1 MHMSG
6 PLLFSIFTLVHA
18 ALALG
23 ALLAFAELPLA
34 ALCLFIV
41 EAVTA
46 FDNAVTV
53 AGNRLGIA
61 PRTVVLNRLRFLLH
75 ATCIGLLL
83 PVYAHIGAAVAFPQ
97 DLAGL
102 INALAWVY
110 ALVIGGYGY
119 FVQYRG
125 TSSLMPV
132 NYYGCLRYA
141 QAVSERTRHPDYNYS
156 AAELT
161 ARGRLPVVSIVT
173 TLTGLIIALLIGW
186 QGSFWVP
193 FIVTALMLLA
203 GGLPL
208 RSWGPLATSCLEI
221 VFSAGMLYSLLVAA
235 GRLHAAG

>member
-1 MHMSG
+1 MSG

-18 ALALG
+18 TIALG

-46 FDNAVTV
+46 FDNGVTV

-61 PRTVVLNRLRFLLH
+61 PRTAALNRLRFLLH

-83 PVYAHIGAAVAFPQ
+83 PVYAHIGAALAFPQ
-97 DLAGL
+97 DLAGF
-102 INALAWVY
+102 INALAWVL
-110 ALVIGGYGY
+110 ALLLGGYGF

-125 TSSLMPV
+125 MSSVMPI

-141 QAVSERTRHPDYNYS
+141 QAVSDRTRHPEYNYS
-156 AAELT
+156 VAELA

-173 TLTGLIIALLIGW
+173 TLAGLIIALLIGW
-186 QGSFWVP
+186 SGSFWVP

-221 VFSAGMLYSLLVAA
+221 VFSGGMLYSLLVAA
-235 GRLHAAG
+235 GWLHSAG

>member
-1 MHMSG
+1 MSG
-6 PLLFSIFTLVHA
+6 PLLFSLFTLAHA
-18 ALALG
+18 SIALS

-46 FDNAVTV
+46 FDNGVTV

-61 PRTVVLNRLRFLLH
+61 PRTAVLNRLRFLLH

-83 PVYAHIGAAVAFPQ
+83 PVYTYIGAALAFPHN
-97 DLAGL
+97 LAGFS
-102 INALAWVY
+102 NALAWVL
-110 ALVIGGYGY
+110 ALVLGGYGY

-125 TSSLMPV
+125 MSSLMPV

-156 AAELT
+156 VAELS

-173 TLTGLIIALLIGW
+173 TLAGLIIALLIGW
-186 QGSFWVP
+186 SGSFWVP

-208 RSWGPLATSCLEI
+208 RRWGPLATSCLEV
-221 VFSAGMLYSLLVAA
+221 VFSTGMLYSLLVAA
-235 GRLHAAG
+235 GLLHAAG

>member
-1 MHMSG
+1 MSG
-6 PLLFSIFTLVHA
+6 PLLFSIFTFVHA

-34 ALCLFIV
+34 AVCLFLV

-46 FDNAVTV
+46 FDNGVTV

-61 PRTVVLNRLRFLLH
+61 ARTAALNRLRFLLH

-83 PVYAHIGAAVAFPQ
+83 PVYAYIGAALAFPQ
-97 DLAGL
+97 DLAGF
-102 INALAWVY
+102 INALAWVL
-110 ALVIGGYGY
+110 ALLLGGYGY
-119 FVQYRG
+119 FVQYR
-125 TSSLMPV
+125 SMSAVMPV

-141 QAVSERTRHPDYNYS
+141 QAVSDRTRHPDYRYS
-156 AAELT
+156 VAELA

-173 TLTGLIIALLIGW
+173 TLAGLIIALLIGW

-208 RSWGPLATSCLEI
+208 RSWGPLATSCLEV
-221 VFSAGMLYSLLVAA
+221 VFSVGMLYSLLVAA
-235 GRLHAAG
+235 GLLHSAG